1 MSKCTTTI
9 STTPMRIAVACAG
22 LALAAGLATWGM
34 STSAV
39 ADEAADADVAEQVEE
54 IEEAEEESSPFG
66 GMADFQKRDTGD
78 YPDTVW
84 NAIYVNPG
92 NRGCNSCHESLDDLM
107 LVGAS
112 NHPIERAG
120 NTSTHNIT
128 ILDCK
133 SCHDVHSGDYGM
145 YFGDALHAA
154 HYGSAIFTD
163 DLNGNCWS
171 CHATTDAAAIT
182 EIGTWSMKL
191 WEEVMYDGGLG
202 GFPDLVEAPYTREFL
217 QFVGHPSGNAI
228 DMDVDDATPF
238 EVEMTQDLTADVN
251 DMFTALNHNGV
262 YGEEDLVDYSHTFTI
277 EGVNNPQTF
286 TYDDLAAMPQA
297 TIRQTMQCLVAGSA
311 GHNIYNAEY
320 TGVELKYIVNELC
333 GGLADDNNMGTAI
346 AYDEWCNG
354 GMSMPAEEF
363 LDHAIIALDMNGE
376 PLTYEF
382 GGPIALIAPGMGGG
396 QNPKWIKTMIFSHSD
411 DPFDMPSFLYPQ
423 LPGDELNPVSAAW
436 FANDGE
442 TFSMADGVELK
453 GYAFTLAEHFYPLAA
468 IEFSTDYGVTWQT
481 FEVPEDFDP
490 YQWATFTF
498 KWNPPAPGT
507 YVIKVHGVNTEGW
520 TNETDAGIIVHVTE

>member
-1 MSKCTTTI
+1 MSKCTTNRKALV
-9 STTPMRIAVACAG
+9 PRIAVACAG
-22 LALAAGLATWGM
+22 LALAAGLSAWGVAMDAVAEEAAEPEAAEAVEEENSVTGGM
-34 STSAV
+34 S
-39 ADEAADADVAEQVEE
+39 
-54 IEEAEEESSPFG
+54 
-66 GMADFQKRDTGD
+66 DFQQRDTGL
-78 YPDTVW
+78 YPDTAW
-84 NAIYVNPG
+84 NMIYVNPG

-133 SCHDVHSGDYGM
+133 SCHDLHSGDYGM

-154 HYGSAIFTD
+154 HYGSALFTD
-163 DLNGNCWS
+163 ELNGNCWS
-171 CHATTDAAAIT
+171 CHATTDAADFT
-182 EIGTWSMKL
+182 EVGNWSMKL

-202 GFPDLVEAPYTREFL
+202 GFPDLVDNPYTREFL

-228 DMDVDDATPF
+228 DMDVDGATAY
-238 EVEMTQDLTADVN
+238 EVEMTQDLTENVS

-262 YGEEDLVDYSHTFTI
+262 YGEEDLVDYDHTFSI
-277 EGVNNPQTF
+277 EGVNEPRTF
-286 TYDDLAAMPQA
+286 TYDELAAMPQ
-297 TIRQTMQCLVAGSA
+297 TTVRQTMQCLVAGSA

-320 TGVELKYIVNELC
+320 TGVSLKYLVEELC
-333 GGLADDNNMGTAI
+333 GGLVEGNNMVA
-346 AYDEWCNG
+346 ADAWDEWVNG

-363 LDHAIIALDMNGE
+363 LDHGIVALTMNGE

-382 GGPIALIAPGMGGG
+382 GAPMTLILPGMGGG
-396 QNPKWIKTMIFSHSD
+396 QNTKWVRTMTFSHSD
-411 DPFDMPSFLYPQ
+411 EPFDMPNYLYPL

-436 FANDGE
+436 FANDGVE
-442 TFSMADGVELK
+442 FSMADGVELK
-453 GYAFTLAEHFYPLAA
+453 GYGFTLAEHFDSPLAA

-481 FEVPEDFDP
+481 FEVPADFDP

-498 KWNPPAPGT
+498 KWQPPAPGT
-507 YVIKVHGVNTEGW
+507 YVVKVRGVNTLGW
-520 TNETDAGIIVHVTE
+520 TNETEAGIIVKVTE